1 MSDLPLSVPG
11 IGDLPDLGATLP
23 DDDRARLRDLFAVVA
38 DAGEMVVPRPMEA
51 WVTERIGPLDAVRR
65 QRVVRVT
72 NRWTYEGA
80 IFNPLRA
87 NRPDAGLVS
96 DPART
101 AAVRERI
108 EQARGDDFCRVLE
121 QTPAD
126 VFGRITGRFSRTAS
140 NVARA
145 DGWHGIVV
153 FDEHDPLA
161 VSAEQLADGL
171 WVAREWAARAH
182 ALRPESRHL
191 FVLWNCLWRAG
202 ASQVHAH
209 LQMVL
214 SRAMPQARVALWR
227 SAAQAYRA
235 ATGRPYFADLTA
247 THRALGLEI
256 ADGTAVSFASLTPV
270 KEREVVLL
278 APGAAWRLPN
288 GQAGAD
294 EAWRALVDGVVRL
307 IVAYRRMG
315 VLAFDLALFGPPV
328 DGDAEW
334 ADFPTAVRLVDRGDP
349 LSTTAD
355 VAAMELF
362 GSSIVAHDPFA
373 VARALRAAR

>member
-1 MSDLPLSVPG
+1 
-11 IGDLPDLGATLP
+11 
-23 DDDRARLRDLFAVVA
+23 
-38 DAGEMVVPRPMEA
+38 
-51 WVTERIGPLDAVRR
+51 
-65 QRVVRVT
+65 
-72 NRWTYEGA
+72 
-80 IFNPLRA
+80 
-87 NRPDAGLVS
+87 
-96 DPART
+96 
-101 AAVRERI
+101 
-108 EQARGDDFCRVLE
+108 
-121 QTPAD
+121 
-126 VFGRITGRFSRTAS
+126 
-140 NVARA
+140 
-145 DGWHGIVV
+145 
-153 FDEHDPLA
+153 
-161 VSAEQLADGL
+161 
-171 WVAREWAARAH
+171 
-182 ALRPESRHL
+182 
-191 FVLWNCLWRAG
+191 
-202 ASQVHAH
+202 
-209 LQMVL
+209 MVL

-278 APGAAWRLPN
+278 APGAVGRLPN